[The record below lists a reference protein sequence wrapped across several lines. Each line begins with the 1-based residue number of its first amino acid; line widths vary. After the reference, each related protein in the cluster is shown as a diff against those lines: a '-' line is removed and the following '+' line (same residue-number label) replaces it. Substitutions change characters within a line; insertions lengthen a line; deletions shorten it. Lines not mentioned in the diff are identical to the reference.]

1 MHQRFGTLN
10 QPLERLLARALLE
23 VKVDAALVAVQV
35 QHRAAH
41 ARVPKRA
48 VGAKGVAF
56 GGLDLAHIGSHVP
69 QDPRPIWA
77 HDDAGEVDHT
87 HATERAGVCGGPA
100 LGNM

>member
-1 MHQRFGTLN
+1 MHQRVGTLN

-41 ARVPKRA
+41 ALVPKRA
-48 VGAKGVAF
+48 VAF
-56 GGLDLAHIGSHVP
+56 GGLDLDHIGRHVP

-100 LGNM
+100 LGNV